1 MPYSRYNSTS
11 PMAIKRALNS
21 LQVHSASSMASR
33 GRPTSPGIASP
44 RSPDPL
50 SFQSPS
56 TSSQQQHLKRASSSN
71 LRMDTLDPDAL
82 ISIDVLI
89 VRDTIHMLRLQQ
101 FLGHPFLTQLPYQYR
116 ALRVI

>member
-21 LQVHSASSMASR
+21 LQVHSASSASR

-56 TSSQQQHLKRASSSN
+56 TSSQSQQHLKRASSS

-89 VRDTIHMLRLQQ
+89 VRDTIYMLHLQN
-101 FLGHPFLTQLPYQYR
+101 FGIL
-116 ALRVI
+116 